1 MNDFPEHSRHCS
13 TYTNI
18 YQALRTYK
26 AQGTVGA
33 AKMSRTF
40 SIPKSGLSVRG
51 TEKHFRYKS
60 GQTMVNIKEV
70 QIKCFRLIP
79 KEERAILF

>member
-33 AKMSRTF
+33 AKMSRIF
-40 SIPKSGLSVRG
+40 
-51 TEKHFRYKS
+51 
-60 GQTMVNIKEV
+60 
-70 QIKCFRLIP
+70 IP
-79 KEERAILF
+79 KELVYQLGATEKYTSLDISRVRLW